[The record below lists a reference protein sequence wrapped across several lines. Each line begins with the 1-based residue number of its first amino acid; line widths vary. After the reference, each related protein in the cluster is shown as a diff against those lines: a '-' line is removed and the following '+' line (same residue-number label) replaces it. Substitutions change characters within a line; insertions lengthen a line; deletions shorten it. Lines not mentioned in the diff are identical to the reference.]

1 MSRRGPYITTRVC
14 AQEGCQ
20 ERSHFSYPTLRE
32 QREGHAFR
40 KDLPPWKCSRHNRP
54 EQVLT
59 PENRERTQVCVAEFG
74 KGKYIEDKLFWTGDG
89 ADGTLT
95 SGFTFGPGFKAY
107 AEDFPPGTRL
117 VITARIE
124 IPDDVD

>member
-14 AQEGCQ
+14 AQEGCN
-20 ERSHFSYPTLRE
+20 ERQHFSYRTLAD
-32 QREGHAFR
+32 QRDAQHFR
-40 KDLPPWKCSRHNRP
+40 KGMAPWKCSRHNRP

-59 PENRERTQVCVAEFG
+59 PDNLERTQVCVAEFG

-107 AEDFPPGTRL
+107 AKDFPPGTRL

-124 IPDDVD
+124 MPE

>member
-1 MSRRGPYITTRVC
+1 MSRRGPYYTTHVC
-14 AQEGCQ
+14 AEEGCND
-20 ERSHFSYPTLRE
+20 RVTYSYSTLRE
-32 QREGHAFR
+32 QREGAAWR

-59 PENRERTQVCVAEFG
+59 PTNLERTHTCVAEFG
-74 KGKYIEDKLFWTGDG
+74 KNKYIEDKLFWTGDG

-107 AEDFPPGTRL
+107 AQDFPPGTRL
-117 VITARIE
+117 VVTARIE
-124 IPDDVD
+124 MP

>member
-1 MSRRGPYITTRVC
+1 MSRRGPYISTFVC
-14 AQEGCQ
+14 NHEGCND
-20 ERSHFSYPTLRE
+20 RVHFSYRTLAE
-32 QREGHAFR
+32 QREGYAWRAKSPHFC
-40 KDLPPWKCSRHNRP
+40 PRHRHP

-59 PENRERTQVCVAEFG
+59 PTNLERQQVCVAKFG
-74 KGKYIEDKLFWTGDG
+74 DGPYIADKLFWTGDG

-107 AEDFPPGTRL
+107 AKDFPPGTRL

-124 IPDDVD
+124 LPE

>member
-1 MSRRGPYITTRVC
+1 MSRRGLHVTTLVC
-14 AQEGCQ
+14 AQEGCN
-20 ERSHFSYPTLRE
+20 ERAHYSYRTLAE
-32 QREGHAFR
+32 QRAGHAFR
-40 KDLPPWKCSRHNRP
+40 KGLPPWKCSRHNRP

-59 PENRERTQVCVAEFG
+59 PTNLERTHTCVAEFG
-74 KGKYIEDKLFWTGDG
+74 RGKYIEDKLFWTGDG

-124 IPDDVD
+124 MP

>member
-1 MSRRGPYITTRVC
+1 MSRRGPYITTLVC
-14 AQEGCQ
+14 DEKGCN
-20 ERSHFSYPTLRE
+20 ERAHYSYRTLAE
-32 QREGHAFR
+32 QRDGQHFR
-40 KDLPPWKCSRHNRP
+40 KGMKPWKCSRHNRP

-59 PENRERTQVCVAEFG
+59 PSNRERTHVAVAEFG
-74 KGKYIEDKLFWTGDG
+74 KGEYIKDKLFWTGEGD
-89 ADGTLT
+89 LT

-124 IPDDVD
+124 MPE